1 MVINMK
7 LILFGPPGAGKGT
20 QGELISTALN
30 IPTIS
35 TGAMLRAAI
44 KDGTELGKQAESI
57 MSTGAL
63 VPDEV
68 VVGILKDRL
77 SQEDCKNGFILDG
90 FPRTIPQAET
100 LEALGVQID
109 CVLSLEVPDE
119 TIVERMSGR
128 RSCPQCGATYHV
140 VYNPPKKQA
149 DRCDVCGGELKQRED
164 DHPDV
169 VKNRLQV
176 YHNSTEPLKAYYE
189 GKGLLKSV
197 IGQPRVEDTS
207 RLVREA
213 LGIDA

>member
-1 MVINMK
+1 MK

-20 QGELISTALN
+20 QGELISAALQ

-44 KDGTELGKQAESI
+44 KDGTELGKKAESI
-57 MSTGAL
+57 MATGAL
-63 VPDEV
+63 VSDDL

-77 SQEDCKNGFILDG
+77 AQDDCKNGFILDG
-90 FPRTIPQAET
+90 FPRTIPQAEA
-100 LEALGVQID
+100 LDALGVQID
-109 CVLSLEVPDE
+109 CVLSLEVSDA

-128 RSCPQCGATYHV
+128 RSCPNCGATYHV

-149 DRCDVCGGELKQRED
+149 SQCDACGAELKQRD
-164 DHPDV
+164 DDRPDV
-169 VKNRLQV
+169 VQNRLNT
-176 YHNSTEPLKAYYE
+176 YHSETEPLKAYYE

-197 IGQPRVEDTS
+197 VGQAQVEDTS

-213 LGIDA
+213 LGIAE